1 MRCTYEATTLINLNE
16 NALAYSKIVCLPKF
30 FNYNL
35 FHNEGIGGGGHYKTQ
50 HKETSLN
57 YCKVPVF
64 V

>member
-1 MRCTYEATTLINLNE
+1 MHLPTPKLYA
-16 NALAYSKIVCLPKF
+16 CLYF
-30 FNYNL
+30 TYNL
-35 FHNEGIGGGGHYKTQ
+35 FHNEGIGGGGRYKTQ